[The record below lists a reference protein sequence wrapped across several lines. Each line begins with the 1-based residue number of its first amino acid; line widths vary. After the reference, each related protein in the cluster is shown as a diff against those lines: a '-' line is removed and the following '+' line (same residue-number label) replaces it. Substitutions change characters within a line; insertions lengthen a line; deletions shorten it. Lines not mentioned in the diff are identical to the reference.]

1 MATTVEAEVIPP
13 DDKRPRERG
22 TFITDVPR
30 RVLASSGGAW
40 FAWGFIGGLMFS
52 AAAVYIVKKKL

>member
-1 MATTVEAEVIPP
+1 MAAPTVDAEVIPP
-13 DDKRPRERG
+13 RENRDRG
-22 TFITDVPR
+22 MSITDVPR
-30 RVLASSGGAW
+30 RILASNGGAW